1 MGVLELY
8 PFQKEACISL
18 WEVARRARER
28 KAAGG
33 AGERCLCVQP
43 TGAGKT
49 VEILA
54 FVRATTLR
62 WRWRA
67 LVVEPSKELVK
78 QTKKRAEAFIPEI
91 KAGMIVERRCE
102 MAGVDLVISTAASLH
117 KKRLAKIDPAEFDV
131 VIFDEAH
138 HGSADSYKAILDHFA
153 PATLM
158 IGVTAT
164 YIRGDGISVASAE
177 YFSSVVV
184 YHTIGQLTQSGYL
197 VPAKGFYKHTGL
209 TLEDVPIR
217 RGNFDERKL
226 AHAVNTPERNKMAA
240 DAWREWAP
248 DRSTVAFC
256 VNINHAKDMA
266 EVFRGNGVSA
276 AAVWGDMNDDEY
288 RRIMDDYEARRLLV
302 LVNCRLLCEGWDA
315 AWTSGVLIARPATEC
330 AAAVLGP
337 QMIGRGLR
345 LHEASLKKDAVIIEL
360 MDQNILSST
369 EGKGARKTD
378 LASLLASGYGIS
390 RKEVE
395 AGNAFLHE
403 KARRN
408 HVEKGWRERSKLF
421 QGLRS
426 IEAVMRTFDIIE
438 RVSRVSRY
446 AWIPLGMN
454 SYYMGLA
461 DGDFIEVVAETD
473 TYFEIRAVVDSELKF
488 IGAGASWTE
497 AIALADS
504 WLARNGVDGVF
515 TRRDQGWREKNAKE
529 AQVSLAH
536 KLTGLPKDFLSSL
549 KRGQVSDLITSARAL
564 LLPVES
570 VELGGREPAVA
581 GSSGEWHRWQFQ
593 PNS

>member
-1 MGVLELY
+1 VGLPELY
-8 PFQKEACISL
+8 PFQKEACVSL
-18 WEVARRARER
+18 WELARRARER
-28 KAAGG
+28 KKAGG

-54 FVRATTLR
+54 FVRAATLR
-62 WRWRA
+62 WGWRT
-67 LVVEPSKELVK
+67 LVIEPTKGLVK
-78 QTKKRAEAFIPEI
+78 QTKRRADDFIPEI
-91 KAGMIVERRCE
+91 RSGVIVGGKCE

-117 KKRLAKIDPAEFDV
+117 KKRLTKIDAGAFDL
-131 VIFDEAH
+131 IMIDEAH
-138 HGSADSYKAILDHFA
+138 HGSADSYKTILDHFA
-153 PATLM
+153 SATVI
-158 IGVTAT
+158 IGFTAT
-164 YIRGDGISVASAE
+164 YIRGDGVSVASAE

-197 VPAKGFYKHTGL
+197 CPAKGFFKHTGL
-209 TLEDVPIR
+209 TLENVPIR

-226 AHAVNTPERNKMAA
+226 AHAVNTPERNKLAV
-240 DAWREWAP
+240 DAWREWAAG
-248 DRSTVAFC
+248 RSTVAFC

-266 EVFRGNGVSA
+266 EVFRENGVSA
-276 AAVWGDMNDDEY
+276 AAVWGEMDDDEY
-288 RRIMDDYEARRLLV
+288 RRIMADYEARRLLV

-360 MDQNILSST
+360 MDEKILSST
-369 EGKGARKTD
+369 GARSTRRTD
-378 LASLLASGYGIS
+378 AVSLLAVGYGIS
-390 RKEVE
+390 SKEVE

-408 HVEKGWRERSKLF
+408 RVDKGWRARIKMYE
-421 QGLRS
+421 GLRS
-426 IEAVMRTFDIIE
+426 VEAVMGTFDIIE

-488 IGAGASWTE
+488 IGAGPSWTE
-497 AIALADS
+497 AIVLADS
-504 WLARNGVDGVF
+504 WLAHNGVDGVF
-515 TRRDQGWREKNAKE
+515 TRRDHGWREKHAKE
-529 AQVSLAH
+529 AQVNLAH

-564 LLPVES
+564 LLPVQS
-570 VELGGREPAVA
+570 VELGERESVVTSA
-581 GSSGEWHRWQFQ
+581 EWHRWQFQ
-593 PNS
+593 ANS

>member
-1 MGVLELY
+1 VGSPDLY
-8 PFQKEACISL
+8 PFQREACVSL

-54 FVRATTLR
+54 FARATTLR
-62 WRWRA
+62 WGWRA
-67 LVVEPSKELVK
+67 LVIEPTKGLVR
-78 QTKKRAEAFIPEI
+78 QTKKRADGFIPEI
-91 KAGMIVERRCE
+91 KSGMIADGICE

-117 KKRLAKIDPAEFDV
+117 KKRLAKIDSETFDLI
-131 VIFDEAH
+131 VIDEAH
-138 HGSADSYKAILDHFA
+138 HGSADSYRTILNHFS

-158 IGVTAT
+158 IGFTAT
-164 YIRGDGISVASAE
+164 YIRGDGVSVASAE

-209 TLEDVPIR
+209 TLENVPIR

-226 AHAVNTPERNKMAA
+226 AHAVNTPERNKMAV
-240 DAWREWAP
+240 DAWREWAS
-248 DRSTVAFC
+248 DRSTVVFC

-266 EVFRGNGVSA
+266 EVFRENGISA
-276 AAVWGDMNDDEY
+276 AAVWGDMDDDEY

-315 AWTSGVLIARPATEC
+315 AWTSAVLIARPATEC
-330 AAAVLGP
+330 GAAVLGP

-360 MDQNILSST
+360 MDERILSSVAT
-369 EGKGARKTD
+369 SAARKTD
-378 LASLLASGYGIS
+378 IASLLATGYGIS

-395 AGNAFLHE
+395 SGNAFLHE

-408 HVEKGWRERSKLF
+408 RVEKGWHERSKLYES
-421 QGLRS
+421 LRS
-426 IEAVMRTFDIIE
+426 VEAVMKTFDIIE

-446 AWIPLGMN
+446 AWIPLGIN
-454 SYYMGLA
+454 SYYMGLS

-473 TYFEIRAVVDSELKF
+473 SYFEIRAVVESELKF
-488 IGAGASWTE
+488 IGAGPSWTE

-504 WLARNGVDGVF
+504 WLACNGVDGGF
-515 TRRDQGWREKNAKE
+515 TRRDRGWREKHAKE
-529 AQVSLAH
+529 AQVNLAH
-536 KLTGLPKDFLSSL
+536 KLTGLPIEFLRSL

-564 LLPVES
+564 LLPVET
-570 VELGGREPAVA
+570 VELGEREPMVS
-581 GSSGEWHRWQFQ
+581 GVGEWHRWQFQ
-593 PNS
+593 ANS

>member
-1 MGVLELY
+1 MGLPDLY
-8 PFQKEACISL
+8 PFQKEACVSL
-18 WEVARRARER
+18 WEVGRRARER

-54 FVRATTLR
+54 FARATTLR
-62 WRWRA
+62 WGWRS
-67 LVVEPSKELVK
+67 LVIEPTKGLVR
-78 QTKKRAEAFIPEI
+78 QTKKRADGFIPEI
-91 KAGMIVERRCE
+91 KSGIIADGRCE
-102 MAGVDLVISTAASLH
+102 MAAVDLVISTAASLH
-117 KKRLAKIDPAEFDV
+117 KKRLAKIDPAAFDL
-131 VIFDEAH
+131 IMIDEAH
-138 HGSADSYKAILDHFA
+138 HGSADSYKRILDHFS

-158 IGVTAT
+158 IGFTAT
-164 YIRGDGISVASAE
+164 YIRGDGVSVASAE

-184 YHTIGQLTQSGYL
+184 YHTIGQLTESGYL
-197 VPAKGFYKHTGL
+197 VPATGFYKHTGL
-209 TLEDVPIR
+209 TLENVPIR
-217 RGNFDERKL
+217 RGNYDERRL
-226 AHAVNTPERNKMAA
+226 AHAVNTPERNKMAL

-248 DRSTVAFC
+248 GRSTVAFC

-266 EVFRGNGVSA
+266 AVFRENGVPA
-276 AAVWGDMNDDEY
+276 AAVWGDMDDDEY
-288 RRIMDDYEARRLLV
+288 ERIMGDYEARRLQV

-315 AWTSGVLIARPATEC
+315 AWTSAVLIARPATEC

-360 MDQNILSST
+360 MDQKILSSVAT
-369 EGKGARKTD
+369 RGARKTD
-378 LASLLASGYGIS
+378 LGSLLATGYGLS
-390 RKEVE
+390 QKEVE
-395 AGNAFLHE
+395 TSTAFLHE
-403 KARRN
+403 KARRSR
-408 HVEKGWRERSKLF
+408 VEKGWRERRKLF
-421 QGLRS
+421 EGLRS
-426 IEAVMRTFDIIE
+426 VEAVMRTFDIIE

-461 DGDFIEVVAETD
+461 DGDFIEVVAETN

-488 IGAGASWTE
+488 IGAGPSWTE

-504 WLARNGVDGVF
+504 WLARNGVDGGF
-515 TRRDQGWREKNAKE
+515 TRRDRGWREKHAKE
-529 AQVSLAH
+529 AQVNLAH

-570 VELGGREPAVA
+570 VELGGREPVVC
-581 GSSGEWHRWQFQ
+581 EWHRWQFQ